1 MLLQD
6 ARNNELLHRNLVN
19 KLKQTK
25 LVKSLTRPNQPE
37 KIKFLFNSYL
47 NSATLQNALNA
58 RR

>member
-1 MLLQD
+1 MQQ
-6 ARNNELLHRNLVN
+6 RNTELHRNLVN

-25 LVKSLTRPNQPE
+25 LVKSLAKPNQPE

-47 NSATLQNALNA
+47 NSDTLQNALNA